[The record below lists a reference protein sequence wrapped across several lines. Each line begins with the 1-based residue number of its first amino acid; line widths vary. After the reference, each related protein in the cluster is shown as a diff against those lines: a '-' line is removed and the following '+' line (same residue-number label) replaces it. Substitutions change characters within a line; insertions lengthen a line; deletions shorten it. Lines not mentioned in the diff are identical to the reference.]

1 MQVAL
6 GANADANK
14 HGPQSERNPMKTAAH
29 ISLFRAVLAI
39 AVMASCHVLQAASL
53 ARLRYLGSRRRLP
66 KGCRKRLM
74 KQVAELDKYDP
85 WDPRRADILERLAQQ
100 SRSAKD
106 RNMWYQQMADTLSG
120 AVQAGDAPN
129 GVKRLRMLCQQ
140 LQKDKADKA
149 LLAYVKFRAISADH
163 SQKLQ
168 SPNADIAKVQE
179 EFNREPGAIRF

>member
-1 MQVAL
+1 
-6 GANADANK
+6 
-14 HGPQSERNPMKTAAH
+14 
-29 ISLFRAVLAI
+29 
-39 AVMASCHVLQAASL
+39 MASCHVLQAATPATSE
-53 ARLRYLGSRRRLP
+53 AAPSTEGMSEEA
-66 KGCRKRLM
+66 M

-149 LLAYVKFRAISADH
+149 LLAYVTFRAVSAEPFPETTVAQRRH
-163 SQKLQ
+163 CE
-168 SPNADIAKVQE
+168 SPRRVQ
-179 EFNREPGAIRF
+179 

>member
-1 MQVAL
+1 
-6 GANADANK
+6 
-14 HGPQSERNPMKTAAH
+14 MKTATH
-29 ISLFRAVLAI
+29 ISLFRVVLAI
-39 AVMASCHVLQAASL
+39 AVMASCHVLQAATS
-53 ARLRYLGSRRRLP
+53 ARLHSAEAAPSTEGMSEEA
-66 KGCRKRLM
+66 M

-149 LLAYVKFRAISADH
+149 LLAYVKFRVVSAEH

-179 EFNREPGAIRF
+179 EFNKEPGAIRF